1 MGLIASTRN
10 KRNRRILVYGAGS
23 FGRLLVREMRA
34 NQHWR
39 MNPVGFLDD
48 DPAKAHRWIAGVPV
62 RGAIEDLERV
72 LRRYAV
78 DEVVLSSPAINGSN
92 EERVRAVCVE
102 QERKVRRFSMEIA

>member
-1 MGLIASTRN
+1 
-10 KRNRRILVYGAGS
+10 
-23 FGRLLVREMRA
+23 MRA

-62 RGAIEDLERV
+62 RGAIDDLERV

-78 DEVVLSSPAINGSN
+78 DEVVLSSPAINGSV
-92 EERVRAVCVE
+92 EARIRAVCAG
-102 QERKVRRFSMEIA
+102 QERKVRRFFMEIQ

>member
-1 MGLIASTRN
+1 
-10 KRNRRILVYGAGS
+10 
-23 FGRLLVREMRA
+23 MRA

-62 RGAIEDLERV
+62 RGAIDDLERV

-78 DEVVLSSPAINGSN
+78 DEVVLSSPAINGSV
-92 EERVRAVCVE
+92 EARIRAVCGE
-102 QERKVRRFSMEIA
+102 QARTVRRFSMEIQ

>member
-1 MGLIASTRN
+1 V
-10 KRNRRILVYGAGS
+10 LVYGAGA

-34 NQHWR
+34 NQHWH
-39 MNPVGFLDD
+39 MNPIGFLDD

-62 RGAIEDLERV
+62 RGTIDDLERV
-72 LRRYAV
+72 LRRYSV

-92 EERVRAVCVE
+92 EDRVRTVCGE